1 MSVVEVKGVTKQF
14 GRGGTTALQ
23 GIDLAI
29 EEREFVSLIGPSG
42 CGKSTLLRL
51 IGDLTAPTVGTI
63 DRLASSPATP
73 YVATLLERA
82 LAASAP
88 LRGLA

>member
-1 MSVVEVKGVTKQF
+1 MRA
-14 GRGGTTALQ
+14 GR
-23 GIDLAI
+23 I
-29 EEREFVSLIGPSG
+29 EQQ
-42 CGKSTLLRL
+42 
-51 IGDLTAPTVGTI
+51 GTI
-63 DRLASSPATP
+63 DRLASAPATP

>member
-1 MSVVEVKGVTKQF
+1 MRA
-14 GRGGTTALQ
+14 GR
-23 GIDLAI
+23 I
-29 EEREFVSLIGPSG
+29 EQR
-42 CGKSTLLRL
+42 
-51 IGDLTAPTVGTI
+51 GTI
-63 DRLASSPATP
+63 DDLASRPETP